1 MSYCCARCHKSPKNI
16 WNTYMCGCPKI
27 QPYIDG
33 VFFFLFLDL
42 LEYLYQ
48 TYKRIR
54 CIILLSELLS
64 YMQRQDGE
72 AATCWACLVF
82 HYSCSI
88 LMQSDSRCITKT
100 YSHVKACFYIFCL
113 VCAAYLKLLEL
124 LLVFLQCVGEF
135 SSGSYRLSFFWSLL
149 HLVNIS
155 LLIYAGSY
163 RSRNTSC
170 NKLISNN

>member
-33 VFFFLFLDL
+33 GFFFLFLDL

-163 RSRNTSC
+163 RSPALTAEHV
-170 NKLISNN
+170 L